1 MSSTAAPPPGRP
13 RRVADRLVGR
23 EPELADLVRAVSAP
37 PGVVVVEGEAGIGKS
52 RLVAELPA
60 HAPGR
65 RYLTGGC
72 ELVQE
77 PFPLAAVLEAVYGGA
92 AALPERSRLSP
103 VTGAL
108 VPLLP
113 ELADR
118 LPPAPPP
125 LEDQLAER
133 HRLFRAVAT
142 LLGELG
148 PAVLVLEDVHWAD
161 AGTADFLA
169 YLTARMPAGLAVVLT
184 LRSGAASV
192 WESVARSA
200 PVHLTLRP
208 LPPED
213 VAALAANLLGTAEVP
228 ARFAGSLHELTAG
241 IPFVVEEVVAGVL
254 ARDTPA
260 RFAAAGPGPQRYD
273 DALDAADVPP
283 ALRDVV
289 RPRLD
294 ALDEQTREILDAAA
308 VYGLDPDER
317 VLAAVVDRDVG
328 TVVRALGRALT
339 AGLLHSDDSSGQI
352 RFRHALA
359 RQVVYQALPAPSRR
373 WLHQRVAEVLE
384 AGPEP
389 RPVGQL
395 AHHFRLAGRRD
406 DFVRYAEAAAE
417 RARALGDDA
426 AAARFLIQAVESP
439 GLPPQVRVRLAGT
452 LARAAVH
459 GLTQSEA
466 APVLDRVLADTD
478 VPPGDRGELRFMLGR
493 LLRQQGEALRGYEEI
508 ERSTADLA
516 GRPDQLARALA
527 ILAVPDIVTG
537 RPVAEHEARCA
548 EAERVAARAADPA
561 VDVAVGIAA
570 VSLRIELAD
579 PSAGD
584 LMTDLLARPAL
595 AGVPREHARACLNWA
610 QGALH
615 VGDVALAERMLAE
628 GRAVAAA
635 TEYLR
640 VSSILDL
647 VSASV
652 DRTAGR
658 LTGLERRARQLVREP
673 SDFTAAN
680 LDAEYL
686 LGAVLATTGDQA
698 EAEQRLRT
706 VLATA
711 EDCGALWPL
720 VPARASLSRLL
731 LAGDRAAEAAAVAS
745 DGLAVL
751 RVKGNGIWA
760 AETVLCLVEAHE
772 ALGDAQAAAG
782 VVSELADGIGCRE
795 APAARAYLAHCRAI
809 LAGSGDQLL
818 SRAQEDFLKLGLRY
832 EAARAGERFGLSWWQ
847 RHREAKHVQD
857 ALRSYDALGAERDVA
872 RLLRVMRRSGV
883 PVPYPWRGGRRS
895 YGARLS
901 PREYE
906 VARLAAAGR
915 TNQQIAEQLYVS
927 RRTVESHVASTLRKL
942 GGHSRK
948 DLATLL
954 PPEADA

>member
-1 MSSTAAPPPGRP
+1 MSGTAASPPGRA
-13 RRVADRLVGR
+13 RRVSDRLVGR
-23 EPELADLVRAVSAP
+23 EPELAALVGAVSAP
-37 PGVVVVEGEAGIGKS
+37 PAVVVVEGEAGIGKS

-60 HAPGR
+60 RAPGR

-72 ELVQE
+72 ELVHE
-77 PFPLAAVLEAVYGGA
+77 PFPLAAVLEAVYGA
-92 AALPERSRLSP
+92 AAELPDTARLNP

-125 LEDQLAER
+125 LGDQAAER
-133 HRLFRAVAT
+133 LRLFRAVAT

-161 AGTADFLA
+161 PGTADFLA
-169 YLTARMPAGLAVVLT
+169 YLTARMPAGLTVVLT
-184 LRSGAASV
+184 LRSGAAPV
-192 WESVARSA
+192 WESLTRAA
-200 PVHLTLRP
+200 PLHLTLRP
-208 LPPED
+208 LEPEH
-213 VAALAANLLGTAEVP
+213 VGALAANLLGTEDVP

-241 IPFVVEEVVAGVL
+241 IPFVVEEVVASTAGDRL
-254 ARDTPA
+254 TD
-260 RFAAAGPGPQRYD
+260 AASGPVRYD
-273 DALDAADVPP
+273 DALDATDVPA
-283 ALRDVV
+283 ALRDAV
-289 RPRLD
+289 RPRLE
-294 ALDEQTREILDAAA
+294 ALDEQTREILGAAA
-308 VYGLDPDER
+308 VHGLVPDER
-317 VLAAVVDRDVG
+317 VLAAAVDRDVG
-328 TVVRALGRALT
+328 TVVRALGRAHD
-339 AGLLHSDDSSGQI
+339 AGLLHTDEGSGQV

-389 RPVGQL
+389 LPVGRL

-417 RARALGDDA
+417 RARVLGDDA
-426 AAARFLIQAVESP
+426 AAARYLIQAVEAP
-439 GLPPQVRVRLAGT
+439 GLPAHDRVRLAHT

-459 GLTQSEA
+459 GLAQSEA
-466 APVLDRVLADTD
+466 APVLDRVLADPD
-478 VPPGDRGELRFMLGR
+478 VPTAERGELRFMLGR
-493 LLRQQGEALRGYEEI
+493 LLRQQGDARRGYEEI
-508 ERSTADLA
+508 ERATADLA
-516 GRPDQLARALA
+516 DRPGQLARALA
-527 ILAVPDIVTG
+527 ILAVPEIITG
-537 RPVAEHEARCA
+537 RPVTAHLARCA
-548 EAERVAARAADPA
+548 EAEEVAARSGDPA

-570 VSLRIELAD
+570 VSLRIELGD
-579 PSAGD
+579 PAAAD

-628 GRAVAAA
+628 GRAVS

-640 VSSILDL
+640 VSSIIDL
-647 VSASV
+647 VAASV

-658 LTGLERRARQLVREP
+658 WAGLEDRVRQLVREP

-706 VLATA
+706 VLDTA
-711 EDCGALWPL
+711 ERRGALWPL

-731 LAGDRAAEAAAVAS
+731 TGAGRAGEAAAVAM

-751 RVKGNGIWA
+751 RTKGNWVWA
-760 AETVLCLVEAHE
+760 AETVLCFVEAHE
-772 ALGDAQAAAG
+772 ALGDPQVAADPVA
-782 VVSELADGIGCRE
+782 ELADGLGGRD

-809 LAGSGDQLL
+809 LDPPGDQQLD
-818 SRAQEDFLKLGLRY
+818 RAQQEFSRLGLRY
-832 EAARAGERFGLSWWQ
+832 EAARAGERLGRSWWE
-847 RHREAKHVQD
+847 RNREAKYVQD
-857 ALRSYDALGAERDVA
+857 ALRTYDALGAERDVA
-872 RLLRVMRRSGV
+872 RLLREMRRSGV

-895 YGARLS
+895 YGAELS

-906 VARLAAAGR
+906 VARLAAQGR
-915 TNQQIAEQLYVS
+915 TNQEIAEQLYVS
-927 RRTVESHVASTLRKL
+927 RRTVESHVASALRKL
-942 GGHSRK
+942 GGQTRR

-954 PPEADA
+954 PDPPVTFS